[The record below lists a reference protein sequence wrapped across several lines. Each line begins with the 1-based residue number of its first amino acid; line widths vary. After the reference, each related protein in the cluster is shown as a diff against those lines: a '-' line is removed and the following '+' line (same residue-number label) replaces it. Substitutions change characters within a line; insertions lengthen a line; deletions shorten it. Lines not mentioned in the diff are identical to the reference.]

1 MIREIEHLQ
10 LARIRTDAM
19 QKTMRDTASVDEL
32 AERLGISAYAVCA
45 MLVLKMDGFTD
56 ADDELRYAAYCK
68 LPSQKIEDALI
79 HCIADKTLQPLKM
92 LYAETGGGTE

>member
-1 MIREIEHLQ
+1 MDREIEHLQ
-10 LARIRTDAM
+10 LARIRTEAM
-19 QKTMRDTASVDEL
+19 QKTMRDTACVDEL
-32 AERLGISAYAVCA
+32 AERLGVSTYAVCA

-68 LPSQKIEDALI
+68 IPAEKIETALI